1 MTVELAE
8 QDIFDL
14 VVIGGGING
23 AGIAR
28 DASGRGLKV
37 LLCEKDDFAGHTSSA
52 STKLIHGGL
61 RYLENYHFGLVKH
74 SLREREILLKNSPHI
89 IWPLR
94 FVLPHDRSL
103 RSKWLIRTGL
113 FIYDSLAPMH
123 RLEKSSQVKLQQHAA
138 GEALKSQYQHGFAYS
153 DCWVQDSRLVILNVV
168 AAEAFGACVLNRTR
182 CTDLKRE
189 ENYWWVTLD
198 RHGDRSMLN
207 GVCRIRARAVVNATG
222 AWVGSMARDF
232 HQNDSQQQVQLIRG
246 SHIVVQKLFDH
257 PYAFLFQTMDR
268 RVVFC
273 IPYER
278 DFTLIGTTEMSWD
291 RSNDQGEIS
300 DAEIEYLCQAVNRY
314 LETTV
319 HPDDVVWTFSGVRT
333 LCGDDGTQVSRL
345 SRDYTLRHDDS
356 LAPIV
361 SVFGGKI
368 TTYRLLAED
377 VLEHF
382 RTLEGFNRPKWT
394 HDGLLPGG
402 DIGSNDVRE
411 YASLL
416 STQYS
421 WITPDLASHYACH
434 YGTNAHCI
442 LKNSAKFGDL
452 GKEFSSNFFQAE
464 VDYLI
469 EHEYASFAE
478 DIIWRRTRHGI
489 RMSPDQISDL
499 RRYMDS
505 VLDFSGNSRVALNA
519 GICS

>member
-1 MTVELAE
+1 MTIELDE

-28 DASGRGLKV
+28 DAAGRGLKV

-61 RYLENYHFGLVKH
+61 RYLENRHFGLVRY
-74 SLREREILLKNSPHI
+74 SLREREILLRNSPHI

-103 RSKWLIRTGL
+103 RPKWLIRAGL
-113 FIYDSLAPMH
+113 FIYDSLAPMNQ
-123 RLEKSSQVKLQQHAA
+123 LEKSSQVRLQQHVT
-138 GEALKSQYQHGFAYS
+138 GGVLKSQYQHGFLYS

-182 CTDLKRE
+182 CIDLKRE
-189 ENYWWVTLD
+189 ESYWWVTLD
-198 RHGDRSMLN
+198 RHGDGSRLKEVS
-207 GVCRIRARAVVNATG
+207 RIRARAVVNATG
-222 AWVGSMARDF
+222 AWVGSMAGDF
-232 HQNDSQQQVQLIRG
+232 HQEDSQQQVQLVRG

-257 PYAFLFQTMDR
+257 PYAFVFQTIDR

-278 DFTLIGTTEMSWD
+278 DFTLIGTTEMGSD
-291 RSNDQGEIS
+291 RPGDENGIS
-300 DAEIEYLCQAVNRY
+300 DSEIEYLCQVVNRY
-314 LETTV
+314 LATTV
-319 HPDDVVWTFSGVRT
+319 NPDDVVWTFSGVRT
-333 LCGDDGTQVSRL
+333 LCGDDDTAASRL
-345 SRDYTLRHDDS
+345 SRDYTLRYDDA

-377 VLEHF
+377 VLDHF
-382 RTLEGFNRPKWT
+382 RGLDGFNRPKWT

-416 STQYS
+416 SMQYN

-434 YGTNAHCI
+434 YGTDSHRI
-442 LKNSAKFGDL
+442 LANSTKPEDL
-452 GKEFSSNFFQAE
+452 GQEFSPNLFQAE

-469 EHEYASFAE
+469 KHEYANFAE

-489 RMSPDQISDL
+489 RMNRDQISGL

-505 VLDFSGNSRVALNA
+505 VLDFSGNSGGV
-519 GICS
+519 

>member
-1 MTVELAE
+1 MTIELGE
-8 QDIFDL
+8 RGIFDL

-37 LLCEKDDFAGHTSSA
+37 LLCEKDDFAGHASSA
-52 STKLIHGGL
+52 STKLVHGGL
-61 RYLENYHFGLVKH
+61 RYLEHCHFGLVRH

-103 RSKWLIRTGL
+103 RPKWLIRAGL
-113 FIYDSLAPMH
+113 FLYDSLAPMH
-123 RLEKSSQVKLQQHAA
+123 RLEKSSQIKLQQHAA
-138 GEALKSQYQHGFAYS
+138 GGPLKSQYRHGFAYS
-153 DCWVQDSRLVILNVV
+153 DCWVQDSRLVILNVA
-168 AAEAFGACVLNRTR
+168 AAEAFGACVLNRTK
-182 CTDLKRE
+182 CMDLKRE

-198 RHGDRSMLN
+198 RHGDRSMLKDA
-207 GVCRIRARAVVNATG
+207 CRIRTRAVVNATG
-222 AWVGSMARDF
+222 AWVGSMPQGLD
-232 HQNDSQQQVQLIRG
+232 QIDSQRPVRLIRG
-246 SHIVVQKLFDH
+246 SHIVVRKLFDH
-257 PYAFLFQTMDR
+257 PYAFIFQTIDR

-278 DFTLIGTTEMSWD
+278 DFTLIGTTERALD
-291 RSNDQGEIS
+291 RPDDDGEIS
-300 DAEIEYLCQAVNRY
+300 DSEIEYLCQAVNRY

-319 HPDDVVWTFSGVRT
+319 NPDDVVWTFSGVRT
-333 LCGDDGTQVSRL
+333 LCGDGDTEASRL
-345 SRDYTLRHDDS
+345 SRDYTLGFDDS

-377 VLEHF
+377 VLERF
-382 RTLEGFNRPKWT
+382 RDLEGFNRPKWT

-402 DIGSNDVRE
+402 DIGTGDVRE

-416 STQYS
+416 AMQYS
-421 WITPDLASHYACH
+421 WITPDLASHYASH

-442 LKNSAKFGDL
+442 LMNSTKSGDL
-452 GKEFSSNFFQAE
+452 GREFSPNLFQAE

-469 EHEYASFAE
+469 EHEYANFPE

-489 RMSPDQISDL
+489 RMNPDQINGL

-505 VLDFSGNSRVALNA
+505 VLDFSENLEVAVNA
-519 GICS
+519 GIHS